1 MGQNSWPPED
11 LLKGIQ
17 RAIKSIQMENP
28 PEATLIPFPL
38 SRLKTKALGA
48 RPKVKNVNLNL
59 QNQVTRQGDYGE
71 QHQKGDTSEVLESP
85 PREVDNLPGEENP
98 EEIPRGAQSSSQPRD
113 LEAQI
118 QNGDSAESDLVSES
132 EGEESDV
139 EIRDLQRNFD
149 RLRLTPPAQATQ
161 IRPIPAKR
169 TKFNR
174 MASLQ
179 NKNAET
185 PESEPRPHFC
195 EKKGGIC
202 RKPFSHVTG

>member
-1 MGQNSWPPED
+1 M
-11 LLKGIQ
+11 
-17 RAIKSIQMENP
+17 A
-28 PEATLIPFPL
+28 
-38 SRLKTKALGA
+38 
-48 RPKVKNVNLNL
+48 NVSKM
-59 QNQVTRQGDYGE
+59 VTRQGDYGE

-85 PREVDNLPGEENP
+85 PREVDNLPGEENS

-149 RLRLTPPAQATQ
+149 RLHLTPPAQATQ

-185 PESEPRPHFC
+185 PESEPPPHFC